1 LVVVNGSAEVVMNMG
16 VDDQRGKT
24 RRLLIL
30 ENRGAELRLGYG
42 EVKKM

>member
-1 LVVVNGSAEVVMNMG
+1 MLFSAHAEEIQG
-16 VDDQRGKT
+16 RRGKT